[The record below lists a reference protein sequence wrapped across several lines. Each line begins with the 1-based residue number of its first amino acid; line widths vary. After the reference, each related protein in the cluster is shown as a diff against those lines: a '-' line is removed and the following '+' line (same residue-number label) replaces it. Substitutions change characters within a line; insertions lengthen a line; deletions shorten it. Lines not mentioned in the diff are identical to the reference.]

1 MKRAVVIAA
10 TFAFVLAGSASAAER
25 VSPSERAAINRTLD
39 GFVNHALK
47 RQDVG
52 AAWNLVTPDLRTG
65 ISRSSWDAGNVPVIP
80 FRAGGKTFHQWT
92 VDSATPTAVNFELI
106 VPAAKTKDS
115 SIQFFG
121 TMRKIHG
128 RWLVDAFN
136 PSATFGG
143 GAVVSGSDYAPPPGG
158 GGTGEATLG
167 SVWIVI
173 PAVLIV
179 AGILFVIGWFLFGWA
194 RGRRR
199 RETLRPLDPLVLR
212 KRESEPAMRVSGSP
226 NPHEQEPQTR

>member
-1 MKRAVVIAA
+1 VKRAVVITAI
-10 TFAFVLAGSASAAER
+10 FAFVLAGSASAEPQ
-25 VSPSERAAINRTLD
+25 VSPAERAAINRTLD

-47 RQDVG
+47 RQDVA

-65 ISRSSWDAGNVPVIP
+65 ISRSAWDAGNVPVIP
-80 FRAGGKTFHQWT
+80 FRAGGNTFHEWT

-121 TMRKIHG
+121 TMKKIHG

-173 PAVLIV
+173 PAALIV
-179 AGILFVIGWFLFGWA
+179 AGILFVIGWFLFGWV

-199 RETLRPLDPLVLR
+199 REQLRPLDPLVLR
-212 KRESEPAMRVSGSP
+212 KRDSEQALVAEKRSQADG
-226 NPHEQEPQTR
+226 

>member
-1 MKRAVVIAA
+1 VKRTVGLTAFLI
-10 TFAFVLAGSASAAER
+10 FVLVGSPSGAGQI
-25 VSPSERAAINRTLD
+25 SPSERAAINRTLD
-39 GFVNHALK
+39 GFVNHAVK
-47 RQDVG
+47 RQDVD
-52 AAWNLVTPDLRTG
+52 AAWSLVTPDLRTG

-92 VDSATPTAVNFELI
+92 IDSATPTEVNFELI

-121 TMRKIHG
+121 TMQKIHG

-143 GAVVSGSDYAPPPGG
+143 GAVVSGSDYAPSPGG

-167 SVWIVI
+167 SIWIVI
-173 PAVLIV
+173 PAVLIG
-179 AGILFVIGWFLFGWA
+179 AGILFLIGWFLFGWVGA
-194 RGRRR
+194 RRR
-199 RETLRPLDPLVLR
+199 RENLRPLDPLVIR
-212 KRESEPAMRVSGSP
+212 RRGSSSEPALVSEKRSQADG
-226 NPHEQEPQTR
+226 

>member
-1 MKRAVVIAA
+1 MKRTIAV
-10 TFAFVLAGSASAAER
+10 TAFLALVLAGSASASAQI
-25 VSPSERAAINRTLD
+25 SPAERAAINRTLD
-39 GFVNHALK
+39 GFINHALK
-47 RQDVG
+47 RQDVD

-65 ISRSSWDAGNVPVIP
+65 ISRSAWDAGNVPVIP
-80 FRAGGKTFHQWT
+80 FRAGGTTFHQWT
-92 VDSATPTAVNFELI
+92 VDSATPTQVDFELI

-121 TMRKIHG
+121 TMEKIRG

-173 PAVLIV
+173 PAVLIG
-179 AGILFVIGWFLFGWA
+179 AGILFLIGWLLFGWA

-199 RETLRPLDPLVLR
+199 RESLRPLDPLVVR
-212 KRESEPAMRVSGSP
+212 RRDSSSEPALVTEERSQADG
-226 NPHEQEPQTR
+226 

>member
-1 MKRAVVIAA
+1 MFAVTAL
-10 TFAFVLAGSASAAER
+10 FALVLAGSASAAAQI
-25 VSPSERAAINRTLD
+25 SPTERAAINRTLD
-39 GFVNHALK
+39 GFVNHAVK
-47 RQDVG
+47 RHDVD

-65 ISRSSWDAGNVPVIP
+65 ISRSAWDAGNVPVIP

-92 VDSATPTAVNFELI
+92 VDSATPTQVDFELI

-121 TMRKIHG
+121 TMQKIHG

-173 PAVLIV
+173 PAALIG
-179 AGILFVIGWFLFGWA
+179 AGILFLIGWLLFGWV

-199 RETLRPLDPLVLR
+199 REHLRPLDPLLIR
-212 KRESEPAMRVSGSP
+212 KRESEPALVSEERSQADG
-226 NPHEQEPQTR
+226 

>member
-1 MKRAVVIAA
+1 VKRAIAV
-10 TFAFVLAGSASAAER
+10 TAFLALVLAGSGSGAAQI
-25 VSPSERAAINRTLD
+25 SPAERAAINRTLD
-39 GFVNHALK
+39 GFVNHAVK
-47 RQDVG
+47 RQDVD

-92 VDSATPTAVNFELI
+92 VDSATPTEVNFELI

-121 TMRKIHG
+121 TMQKLRG
-128 RWLVDAFN
+128 RWLVAAFN

-158 GGTGEATLG
+158 GGTGEATL
-167 SVWIVI
+167 SSAWIAI
-173 PAVLIV
+173 PAALIG
-179 AGILFVIGWFLFGWA
+179 AGILFLIGWFLVGWV

-199 RETLRPLDPLVLR
+199 RQDLRPLDPLVIR
-212 KRESEPAMRVSGSP
+212 KRDSEPALVAEERSQADG
-226 NPHEQEPQTR
+226 

>member
-1 MKRAVVIAA
+1 VKRATAVIAFLA
-10 TFAFVLAGSASAAER
+10 LVLAGSASASAQI
-25 VSPSERAAINRTLD
+25 SPAERAAINRTLD
-39 GFVNHALK
+39 GFINHALK
-47 RQDVG
+47 RQDVD

-80 FRAGGKTFHQWT
+80 FRAGGTTFHQWT
-92 VDSATPTAVNFELI
+92 VDSATPTQVDFELI

-121 TMRKIHG
+121 TMEKIRG

-173 PAVLIV
+173 PAVLIG
-179 AGILFVIGWFLFGWA
+179 AGILFLIGWLLFGWA

-199 RETLRPLDPLVLR
+199 SESLRPLDPLVVR
-212 KRESEPAMRVSGSP
+212 RRDSSSEPALVAEERSQADG
-226 NPHEQEPQTR
+226 

>member
-1 MKRAVVIAA
+1 MKRAIAA
-10 TFAFVLAGSASAAER
+10 TAVLALVLAGSASASAQI
-25 VSPSERAAINRTLD
+25 SPAERAAINRTLD

-47 RQDVG
+47 RQDVD

-65 ISRSSWDAGNVPVIP
+65 ISRSAWDAGNVPVIP
-80 FRAGGKTFHQWT
+80 FRADGTTFHEWT
-92 VDSATPTAVNFELI
+92 VDSATPTKVNFELI

-121 TMRKIHG
+121 TMAKIRG

-173 PAVLIV
+173 PAALIG
-179 AGILFVIGWFLFGWA
+179 AGILFLIGWLLFGWA
-194 RGRRR
+194 RGHRR
-199 RETLRPLDPLVLR
+199 REQLRPLDPLVIR
-212 KRESEPAMRVSGSP
+212 KRESEPPLVAEECSQADG
-226 NPHEQEPQTR
+226 

>member
-1 MKRAVVIAA
+1 MKRAIVAA
-10 TFAFVLAGSASAAER
+10 AIFSLVLVGSAAAAAQI
-25 VSPSERAAINRTLD
+25 SSSERAAINRTLD
-39 GFVNHALK
+39 GFINHALK
-47 RQDVG
+47 RQDVD

-65 ISRSSWDAGNVPVIP
+65 ISRSAWDAGNVPVIP
-80 FRAGGKTFHQWT
+80 FRAGGRTFHEWT
-92 VDSATPTAVNFELI
+92 VDSATPTQVNFELI
-106 VPAAKTKDS
+106 VAAAKTKDS

-128 RWLVDAFN
+128 RWLIDAFN

-179 AGILFVIGWFLFGWA
+179 AGILFVIGWLMFGWV

-199 RETLRPLDPLVLR
+199 RENLRPLDPLVIR
-212 KRESEPAMRVSGSP
+212 KRESEPALVAEKRSQADG
-226 NPHEQEPQTR
+226 

>member
-1 MKRAVVIAA
+1 VKRATAVIAFLA
-10 TFAFVLAGSASAAER
+10 LVLAGSASASAQI
-25 VSPSERAAINRTLD
+25 SPAERAAINRTLD
-39 GFVNHALK
+39 GFINHALK
-47 RQDVG
+47 RQDVD

-65 ISRSSWDAGNVPVIP
+65 ISRSAWDAGNVPVIP
-80 FRAGGKTFHQWT
+80 FRAGGTTFHQWT
-92 VDSATPTAVNFELI
+92 VDSATPTQVDFELI

-121 TMRKIHG
+121 TMKKIRG

-143 GAVVSGSDYAPPPGG
+143 GAVVSGSDYAPQPEG

-173 PAVLIV
+173 PAALIG
-179 AGILFVIGWFLFGWA
+179 AGILFLIGWLLVGWA

-199 RETLRPLDPLVLR
+199 RESLRPLDPLVVR
-212 KRESEPAMRVSGSP
+212 RRDSSSEPALVAEERSQADG
-226 NPHEQEPQTR
+226 

>member
-1 MKRAVVIAA
+1 VKRATAVIAFLA
-10 TFAFVLAGSASAAER
+10 LVWAGSASASAQI
-25 VSPSERAAINRTLD
+25 SPAERAAINRTLD
-39 GFVNHALK
+39 GFINHALK
-47 RQDVG
+47 RQDVD

-80 FRAGGKTFHQWT
+80 FRAGGTTFHQWT
-92 VDSATPTAVNFELI
+92 VDSATPTQVDFELI

-121 TMRKIHG
+121 TMEKIRG

-173 PAVLIV
+173 PAVLIG
-179 AGILFVIGWFLFGWA
+179 AGILFLIGWLLFGWA

-199 RETLRPLDPLVLR
+199 RESLRPLDPLVVR
-212 KRESEPAMRVSGSP
+212 RRDSSSEPALVAEERSQADG
-226 NPHEQEPQTR
+226 

>member
-1 MKRAVVIAA
+1 VERAIAV
-10 TFAFVLAGSASAAER
+10 TAFLALVLAGSGSGAAQI
-25 VSPSERAAINRTLD
+25 SPAERAAINRTLD
-39 GFVNHALK
+39 GFVNHAVK
-47 RQDVG
+47 RQDVD

-92 VDSATPTAVNFELI
+92 VDSATPTEVNFELI

-121 TMRKIHG
+121 TMQKLRG

-158 GGTGEATLG
+158 GGTGEATL
-167 SVWIVI
+167 SSPWIAI
-173 PAVLIV
+173 PAALIG
-179 AGILFVIGWFLFGWA
+179 AGILFLIGWFLVGWV

-199 RETLRPLDPLVLR
+199 RQDLRPLDPLVIR
-212 KRESEPAMRVSGSP
+212 KRDSEPALVAEERSQADG
-226 NPHEQEPQTR
+226 

>member
-1 MKRAVVIAA
+1 VKRTVGLTAFLI
-10 TFAFVLAGSASAAER
+10 FVLVGSASGAAQI
-25 VSPSERAAINRTLD
+25 SPSERAAINRTLD
-39 GFVNHALK
+39 GFVNHAVK
-47 RQDVG
+47 RQDVD
-52 AAWNLVTPDLRTG
+52 AAWSLVTPDLRTG

-92 VDSATPTAVNFELI
+92 IDSATPTEVNFELI
-106 VPAAKTKDS
+106 VPAARTKDS

-121 TMRKIHG
+121 TMQKIDG
-128 RWLVDAFN
+128 RWLVDSFN

-173 PAVLIV
+173 PAVLIA
-179 AGILFVIGWFLFGWA
+179 AGILFLIGWFLFGWV

-199 RETLRPLDPLVLR
+199 REHLRPLDPLVIR
-212 KRESEPAMRVSGSP
+212 KRDSEPALVAEERSQADG
-226 NPHEQEPQTR
+226 

>member
-1 MKRAVVIAA
+1 MKRATAVIAFLA
-10 TFAFVLAGSASAAER
+10 LVLAGSASASAQI
-25 VSPSERAAINRTLD
+25 SPAERAAINRTLD
-39 GFVNHALK
+39 GFINHALK
-47 RQDVG
+47 RQDVD

-80 FRAGGKTFHQWT
+80 FRAGGTTFHQWT
-92 VDSATPTAVNFELI
+92 VDSATPTQVDFELI

-121 TMRKIHG
+121 TMEKIRG

-143 GAVVSGSDYAPPPGG
+143 GAVVSGSDYAPRPGG

-173 PAVLIV
+173 PAVLIG
-179 AGILFVIGWFLFGWA
+179 AGILFLIGWLLFGWA

-199 RETLRPLDPLVLR
+199 RESLRPLDPLVVR
-212 KRESEPAMRVSGSP
+212 RRDSSSEPALVAEERSQADG
-226 NPHEQEPQTR
+226 

>member
-1 MKRAVVIAA
+1 M
-10 TFAFVLAGSASAAER
+10 FALVLAGPASGA
-25 VSPSERAAINRTLD
+25 VQISPSERAAINRTLD

-47 RQDVG
+47 RQDVD

-65 ISRSSWDAGNVPVIP
+65 ISRSAWDAGNVPVIP
-80 FRAGGKTFHQWT
+80 FRAGGTTFHQWT
-92 VDSATPTAVNFELI
+92 VDSATPTKVDFELI

-121 TMRKIHG
+121 TMQKIRG

-173 PAVLIV
+173 PAALIG
-179 AGILFVIGWFLFGWA
+179 AGILFLIGWFLFGWV

-199 RETLRPLDPLVLR
+199 REHLRPLDPLMIR
-212 KRESEPAMRVSGSP
+212 KRESEPALVAEERSQADG
-226 NPHEQEPQTR
+226 

>member
-1 MKRAVVIAA
+1 VKRATAVIAFLA
-10 TFAFVLAGSASAAER
+10 LVLAGSASASAQI
-25 VSPSERAAINRTLD
+25 SPAERAAINRTLD
-39 GFVNHALK
+39 GFINHALK
-47 RQDVG
+47 RQDVD

-65 ISRSSWDAGNVPVIP
+65 ISRSAWDAGNVPVIP
-80 FRAGGKTFHQWT
+80 FRAGGTTFHQWT
-92 VDSATPTAVNFELI
+92 VDSATPTQVDFELI

-121 TMRKIHG
+121 TMKKIRG

-143 GAVVSGSDYAPPPGG
+143 GAVVSGSDYAPQAGG

-167 SVWIVI
+167 SFWIVI
-173 PAVLIV
+173 PAALIC
-179 AGILFVIGWFLFGWA
+179 AGILFLIGWLLVGWA

-199 RETLRPLDPLVLR
+199 RESLRPLDPLVVR
-212 KRESEPAMRVSGSP
+212 RRDSSSEPALVAEERSQADG
-226 NPHEQEPQTR
+226 

>member
-1 MKRAVVIAA
+1 VKRAIAG
-10 TFAFVLAGSASAAER
+10 TAFLALVLAGSASASAQI
-25 VSPSERAAINRTLD
+25 SPSERAAINRTLD
-39 GFVNHALK
+39 GFINHALK
-47 RQDVG
+47 RQDAD

-92 VDSATPTAVNFELI
+92 VDSATPTQVNFELI

-121 TMRKIHG
+121 TIKKIHG

-173 PAVLIV
+173 PAVLIG
-179 AGILFVIGWFLFGWA
+179 AGILFLFGWLLFGWF

-199 RETLRPLDPLVLR
+199 REDLRPLDPLVIR
-212 KRESEPAMRVSGSP
+212 KRESEPALVAEKRSQADG
-226 NPHEQEPQTR
+226 

>member
-1 MKRAVVIAA
+1 VKRSIVLTAM
-10 TFAFVLAGSASAAER
+10 FALVLAGSASGAAKI
-25 VSPSERAAINRTLD
+25 SPAERAAINRTLD

-47 RQDVG
+47 RQDVD

-80 FRAGGKTFHQWT
+80 FRAGGRTFHQWT
-92 VDSATPTAVNFELI
+92 IDSVTPTQVNFELI
-106 VPAAKTKDS
+106 VPAAKSKDS

-121 TMRKIHG
+121 TMTKLRG

-158 GGTGEATLG
+158 GGTGEATL
-167 SVWIVI
+167 SSAWIAI
-173 PAVLIV
+173 PAALIV
-179 AGILFVIGWFLFGWA
+179 AGILFVIGWFLFGWFRA
-194 RGRRR
+194 RRR
-199 RETLRPLDPLVLR
+199 HHANLRPLDPLVIR
-212 KRESEPAMRVSGSP
+212 KRESEPALVAKERGQADS
-226 NPHEQEPQTR
+226 

>member
-1 MKRAVVIAA
+1 MKRATAVIAFLA
-10 TFAFVLAGSASAAER
+10 LVLAGSASASAQI
-25 VSPSERAAINRTLD
+25 SPAERAAINRTLD
-39 GFVNHALK
+39 GFINHALK
-47 RQDVG
+47 RQDVD

-80 FRAGGKTFHQWT
+80 FRAGGTTFHQWT
-92 VDSATPTAVNFELI
+92 VDSATPTQVDFELI

-121 TMRKIHG
+121 TMEKIRG

-173 PAVLIV
+173 PAVLIG
-179 AGILFVIGWFLFGWA
+179 AGILFLIGWLLFGWA

-199 RETLRPLDPLVLR
+199 SESLRPLDPLVVR
-212 KRESEPAMRVSGSP
+212 RRDSSSEPALVAEERSQADG
-226 NPHEQEPQTR
+226 

>member
-1 MKRAVVIAA
+1 M
-10 TFAFVLAGSASAAER
+10 FALVLAGSASGAAQI
-25 VSPSERAAINRTLD
+25 SPSERAAINRTLD

-47 RQDVG
+47 RQNVD

-65 ISRSSWDAGNVPVIP
+65 ITRSAWDAGNVPVIP
-80 FRAGGKTFHQWT
+80 FRAGGTTFHQWT
-92 VDSATPTAVNFELI
+92 VDSATPTKVDFELI

-121 TMRKIHG
+121 TMQKIRG

-173 PAVLIV
+173 PAALIG
-179 AGILFVIGWFLFGWA
+179 AGILFLIGWFLFGWV
-194 RGRRR
+194 RGRSR
-199 RETLRPLDPLVLR
+199 REHLRPLDPLIR
-212 KRESEPAMRVSGSP
+212 KRESEPALVAEERSQADG
-226 NPHEQEPQTR
+226 

>member
-1 MKRAVVIAA
+1 VKRAIAVA
-10 TFAFVLAGSASAAER
+10 AFLALVLGGSASASAQI
-25 VSPSERAAINRTLD
+25 SLAERAAINRTLD

-47 RQDVG
+47 RQDVD

-80 FRAGGKTFHQWT
+80 FRAGGTTFHQWT
-92 VDSATPTAVNFELI
+92 VDSATPTQVDFELI

-121 TMRKIHG
+121 TMKKTHG

-173 PAVLIV
+173 PAALIG
-179 AGILFVIGWFLFGWA
+179 AGILFLIGWLLFGWA

-199 RETLRPLDPLVLR
+199 RESLRPLDPLVVR
-212 KRESEPAMRVSGSP
+212 RRDSSSEPALVAEERSQADG
-226 NPHEQEPQTR
+226 

>member
-1 MKRAVVIAA
+1 MKRTVGLTAFLI
-10 TFAFVLAGSASAAER
+10 FVLVGSASGAAQI
-25 VSPSERAAINRTLD
+25 SPSERAAINRTLD
-39 GFVNHALK
+39 GFVNHAVK
-47 RQDVG
+47 RQDVD
-52 AAWNLVTPDLRTG
+52 AAWSLVTPDLRTG

-92 VDSATPTAVNFELI
+92 IDSATPTEVNFELI

-121 TMRKIHG
+121 TMQKVHG

-143 GAVVSGSDYAPPPGG
+143 GAVVSGSDYAPRPGG

-173 PAVLIV
+173 PAVLIG
-179 AGILFVIGWFLFGWA
+179 AGILFLIGWFLFGWVRA
-194 RGRRR
+194 LRR
-199 RETLRPLDPLVLR
+199 RENLRPLDPLVMR
-212 KRESEPAMRVSGSP
+212 KRESEQALVAEKRSQADG
-226 NPHEQEPQTR
+226 

>member
-1 MKRAVVIAA
+1 VKRATAVIAFLA
-10 TFAFVLAGSASAAER
+10 LVLAGSASASAQI
-25 VSPSERAAINRTLD
+25 SPAERAAINRTLD
-39 GFVNHALK
+39 GFINHALK
-47 RQDVG
+47 RQDVD

-80 FRAGGKTFHQWT
+80 FRAGGTTFHQWT
-92 VDSATPTAVNFELI
+92 VDSATPTQVDFELI

-121 TMRKIHG
+121 TMEKIRG

-173 PAVLIV
+173 PAVLIG
-179 AGILFVIGWFLFGWA
+179 AGILFLIGWLLFGWA

-199 RETLRPLDPLVLR
+199 RESLRPLDPLVVR
-212 KRESEPAMRVSGSP
+212 RRDSSSEPALVAEERSQADG
-226 NPHEQEPQTR
+226 

>member
-1 MKRAVVIAA
+1 MKRATAVIAFLA
-10 TFAFVLAGSASAAER
+10 LVLAGSASASAQI
-25 VSPSERAAINRTLD
+25 SPAERAAINRTLD
-39 GFVNHALK
+39 GFINHALK
-47 RQDVG
+47 RQDVD

-80 FRAGGKTFHQWT
+80 FRAGGTTFHQWT
-92 VDSATPTAVNFELI
+92 VDSATPTQVDFELI

-121 TMRKIHG
+121 TMEKIRG

-173 PAVLIV
+173 PAVLIG
-179 AGILFVIGWFLFGWA
+179 AGILFLIGWLLFGWA

-199 RETLRPLDPLVLR
+199 RESLRPLDPLVVR
-212 KRESEPAMRVSGSP
+212 RRDSSSEPALVAEERSQADG
-226 NPHEQEPQTR
+226 